1 MSRAAVNVRGMASER
16 GEAVLAGTDVLA
28 AKQFEKERIEH
39 VFQVA
44 EEMKEMVAKE
54 GSSDELKGKL
64 MGSCF
69 AEASVHTRL
78 SFEAAMLRL
87 GGQVVG
93 LPPNMPS
100 GKKPEALEDV
110 VRTLDR
116 LTDVLVVRHHDND
129 AGERAAAAADVPV
142 ISAGDG
148 KEDPSHALADMFAM
162 HAAKGKI
169 DGLTVTMVGD
179 FRYGRTVHS
188 LGEMLSNFQINLN
201 FVSTPPLSIPVS
213 LRDILRHSPNVT
225 LNEYTLGEIGYVL
238 PMTDV
243 LYLTRV
249 QRERFPSDTA
259 FAKEKGSYQVNTEYL
274 DKNKCKED
282 LLVLGALPRVPEL
295 DRSFDSDPR
304 AGYFDQVAHGM
315 YARMALLAEVLRK

>member
-1 MSRAAVNVRGMASER
+1 MRGMASER
-16 GEAVLAGTDVLA
+16 GDAVLAGTDVLA
-28 AKQFEKERIEH
+28 ANQFDKEKMEH
-39 VFQVA
+39 VFSIA

-54 GSSDELKGKL
+54 GSSDELRGKL
-64 MGSCF
+64 LGTCF
-69 AEASVHTRL
+69 AEASVHTKL

-93 LPPNMPS
+93 IPANMPS
-100 GKKPEALEDV
+100 GKRREDLEDIV
-110 VRTLDR
+110 KTLDR

-129 AGERAAAAADVPV
+129 AGVRAAAAADVPV

-148 KEDPSHALADMFAM
+148 KEDPSHALADIFSM

-169 DGLTVTMVGD
+169 DGLTITMVGD

-259 FAKEKGSYQVNTEYL
+259 FVKEKGSYQVNTEYL

-282 LLVLGALPRVPEL
+282 LLVLNALPRVPEL

-304 AGYFDQVAHGM
+304 AGYFDQIAHGM